1 MLRGSVAQ
9 TSGPLVQVVR
19 VQRRRFQKQA
29 RKGRAEFLSRDGLI
43 NDAEATLNGRGRL
56 DRDQPRGH
64 SSGDGRLP
72 RQSIAQELKRKANG
86 RATKAFPLVFFPCL
100 PCFPCFPCIAC
111 IACVNHGT
119 SGHILR
125 ISRGD
130 AISEA
135 SEASEAGKASEA
147 SEAGKVKSLSGS
159 NRYGLLGGLGVSEHS
174 PDHEQLYG
182 IGARQAEP
190 TLDH

>member
-1 MLRGSVAQ
+1 MKPPAAICPVLRGSVAQ

-111 IACVNHGT
+111 VNHGT

-174 PDHEQLYG
+174 PDQ
-182 IGARQAEP
+182 
-190 TLDH
+190 